1 MQEFCLQ
8 DTDFQRVKRYANK
21 NSIDLL
27 VLDFNGVLDDYYCRK
42 YKFIY
47 NLLEAEQKHFLPD
60 LILEIEKAYIV
71 DRSSTIEQSVK
82 AYFKNKN
89 LIFGDAQKDKLA
101 SGMAHSEITPQ
112 ALRFLKSLKINFV
125 IYTSLSDDQVTA
137 SMGDLGYDLYSRD
150 QYAEL
155 KPSSKN
161 LIHLSELYSVDNKKV
176 CVVGDGLVDDLMPAS
191 LIGMHTILATPYA
204 RSLIGSAKG

>member
-112 ALRFLKSLKINFV
+112 ALRFLKSQKQSN
-125 IYTSLSDDQVTA
+125 Q
-137 SMGDLGYDLYSRD
+137 
-150 QYAEL
+150 
-155 KPSSKN
+155 
-161 LIHLSELYSVDNKKV
+161 
-176 CVVGDGLVDDLMPAS
+176 
-191 LIGMHTILATPYA
+191 
-204 RSLIGSAKG
+204 